1 MTSPCLRYAPLM
13 TPLDCPPHQV
23 LLQKEVASALWSMSF
38 QNGPNQKAIAKAGG
52 VPLLIGLLSKGS
64 PEMHRD
70 AAGALW
76 SLAADH
82 APNQQLIFECGGI
95 IPLVALLQPGGGLP
109 RDL

>member
-1 MTSPCLRYAPLM
+1 MA
-13 TPLDCPPHQV
+13 
-23 LLQKEVASALWSMSF
+23 F
-38 QNGPNQKAIAKAGG
+38 QNGPNQKAIATAGG

-64 PEMHRD
+64 PEVHRD

-95 IPLVALLQPGGGLP
+95 IFPLVALLQPGVAC
-109 RDL
+109 

>member
-1 MTSPCLRYAPLM
+1 MIPF
-13 TPLDCPPHQV
+13 DCPPHQV
-23 LLQKEVASALWSMSF
+23 LLQKEVASALWSMAF
-38 QNGPNQKAIAKAGG
+38 QNGPNQKAIASAGG

-64 PEMHRD
+64 PEIHRD

-95 IPLVALLQPGGGLP
+95 IPLVALLQPGGGLA